1 MTINFA
7 FKGMPITFALFLKL
21 KGLKVVLYYSF
32 HKRNIIPFSKDRKGK
47 VLLIHWS
54 LKQLNVT
61 RGKIENI
68 RKEMQIIVK
77 LVR

>member
-21 KGLKVVLYYSF
+21 KGLKLYYITLSI
-32 HKRNIIPFSKDRKGK
+32 KENIIPFSKDRKGK

-54 LKQLNVT
+54 LKQLNVAS
-61 RGKIENI
+61 GKIENI